1 MESIK
6 YKILLIEDDEA
17 DQAAFKRLI
26 RKEGLLYDYAIAGSI
41 SDAKGIL
48 LSETFDAVIIDYKL
62 NDGVAFDILDLI
74 VGIPFIII
82 TGAGDEEVA
91 VKAMRSG
98 AHDYLIKDIERNY
111 LKVLPVVLEKAILN
125 KKKEDH
131 FRLISYAIMSI
142 NDSVYFTDM
151 GNKVLFVNHAFYKT
165 YGYIEE
171 DIVGKYCDVFWES
184 ISNWENL
191 NGDLTEVS
199 KGSWCGEIYH
209 RHKEGSRF
217 PVYLSRSII
226 KDENERELGIV
237 NVVRD
242 ITEKKAIEQRL
253 KHMAHFDDL
262 TGLPNRVLF
271 YDHLNK
277 LLIQAK
283 NDNQLFAVLFLDLD
297 RFKVVNDTLG
307 HTVGDFLLKLTAKR
321 LVKCIRDE
329 DMLARLGGDEFAVIL
344 ANINE
349 PQNAATVA
357 QRIIACLENPFRIK
371 KDECTIGVSVGI
383 TLYPHDGDD
392 ADNLIKNADIAMY
405 HAKGSGRNAYQFYD
419 KDMNTANLKQFTM
432 ENKLREA
439 IKQEEFLLHYQPQV
453 DTKAANIIG
462 IEAMIRWQP
471 SDHEMISPDKFIP
484 ISEETGLIIPI
495 GEWVLRTACRQNK
508 AWQDMG
514 LPSLPISVNVSGR
527 QFKQPNFVEIVIQV
541 LEETGL
547 DPHFLEI
554 ELTESILMH
563 DEVLA
568 LTRLEIFAAKGIK
581 LAIDDFG
588 IGYSSMRYLKR
599 LPIHK
604 LKIDKSFID
613 DIVMNPNDRAISEAI
628 ITMAHSLQIKVIAEG
643 VETKE
648 QMEILRSLGCDEI
661 QGYLFFKPMP
671 SEKIVDI
678 FSEKLRKMSDEK

>member
-1 MESIK
+1 MQ
-6 YKILLIEDDEA
+6 KILFIEDDEI
-17 DQAAFKRLI
+17 DQAAFKRLV
-26 RKEGLLYDYAIAGSI
+26 RNEGLQYDYALVGSV
-41 SDAKGIL
+41 SDARKIL
-48 LSETFDAVIIDYKL
+48 HSETFDAVVLDYKL

-74 VGIPFIII
+74 TGIPFIII
-82 TGAGDEEVA
+82 TGTGDEEVA
-91 VKAMRSG
+91 VRAMRAG
-98 AHDYLIKDIERNY
+98 AYDYLIKDIERNY
-111 LKVLPVVLEKAILN
+111 LKMLPVVLEKAILN

-131 FRLISYAIMSI
+131 FKLVSYALMSI

-151 GNKVLFVNHAFYKT
+151 GNRILFVNNAFYKT
-165 YGYIEE
+165 YGYTNE
-171 DIVGKYCDVFWES
+171 DIIGKYCDIFLEGIATRDNS
-184 ISNWENL
+184 DGN
-191 NGDLTEVS
+191 LTEVS

-209 RHKEGSRF
+209 RNKKGNRF
-217 PVYLSRSII
+217 PVYLSRSVI
-226 KDENERELGIV
+226 KDEKERELGIV
-237 NVVRD
+237 NIVRD

-262 TGLPNRVLF
+262 TGLPNRALF
-271 YDHLNK
+271 YDRLNK
-277 LLIQAK
+277 LLLRTK
-283 NDNQLFAVLFLDLD
+283 SDSRPFAVLFLDLD
-297 RFKVVNDTLG
+297 RFKIVNDTLG
-307 HTVGDFLLKLTAKR
+307 HTIGDSLLKIIARR
-321 LVKCIRDE
+321 LLQCVREE

-344 ANINE
+344 TNINE
-349 PQNAATVA
+349 HQNAATVA
-357 QRIIACLENPFRIK
+357 RRIITCLENPFRIK
-371 KDECTIGVSVGI
+371 KNECTIGVSIGI

-392 ADNLIKNADIAMY
+392 ADTLIKNADTAMY
-405 HAKGSGRNAYQFYD
+405 HAKGSGRNAYKYYD
-419 KDMNTANLKQFTM
+419 KDMNAANLRQFNM

-439 IKQEEFLLHYQPQV
+439 IRQEEFLLHYQPQV
-453 DTKAANIIG
+453 DMKAENIIG

-471 SDHEMISPDKFIP
+471 PGSQMISPDKFIS

-508 AWQDMG
+508 AWQGMG
-514 LPSLPISVNVSGR
+514 LPSLPVSVNVSGR
-527 QFKQPNFVEIVIQV
+527 QFKQPNFVEIVIHI

-568 LTRLEIFAAKGIK
+568 LTRLEVLSAKGIK

-613 DIVMNPNDRAISEAI
+613 DIARNPNDRAISEAI

-643 VETKE
+643 VETEDQLK
-648 QMEILRSLGCDEI
+648 ILRLLGCDEI

-671 SEKIVDI
+671 SEKIVDA
-678 FSEKLRKMSDEK
+678 FPRK